1 MLNDFIKEN
10 FKRRYVINLKH
21 RVDRYNEFK
30 KRAGVYF
37 DPELFEK
44 FDAIDG
50 RNVDPEIQEKE
61 PLFKTTSKK
70 GEIGCHLS
78 HRQIWK
84 NVSEDETLV
93 DDDLI
98 IVFED
103 DVFFTN
109 NNFKYKFMEAIN
121 SFQQIK
127 IPNKMLHIGGRFK
140 KNFEPNR
147 DDLMSNWK
155 KPPLIIQIESNN
167 ILLERIYGDGKQQ
180 PSNESFDRTTH
191 ALIFTKCAANIFLQ
205 SSLCDE
211 EKPVALDSFF
221 IWCHKQKKGPINYY
235 DFFPH
240 LCYSP
245 VNYKSDIQTLA

>member
-1 MLNDFIKEN
+1 MLDDFIKEN

-21 RVDRYNEFK
+21 RADRYNEFK

-50 RNVDPEIQEKE
+50 KNVDPEIQENE
-61 PLFKTTSKK
+61 PLFKNVNSKK

-78 HRQIWK
+78 HRAIWK
-84 NVSEDETLV
+84 IVSEDETLAE
-93 DDDLI
+93 DDLV

-109 NNFKYKFMEAIN
+109 NNFKYKFMDSIK

-127 IPNKMLHIGGRFK
+127 IPNKILYIGGRFK

-147 DDLMSNWK
+147 DELLLNWK
-155 KPPLIIQIESNN
+155 KNPFIIESNN
-167 ILLERIYGDGKQQ
+167 ILLERIYGYEKEQ
-180 PSNESFDRTTH
+180 PSNISFDRTTH
-191 ALIFTKCAANIFLQ
+191 ALIFTKYSANIFLE

-211 EKPVALDSFF
+211 EKPVAVDTFL

-245 VNYKSDIQTLA
+245 VNYKSDIQS